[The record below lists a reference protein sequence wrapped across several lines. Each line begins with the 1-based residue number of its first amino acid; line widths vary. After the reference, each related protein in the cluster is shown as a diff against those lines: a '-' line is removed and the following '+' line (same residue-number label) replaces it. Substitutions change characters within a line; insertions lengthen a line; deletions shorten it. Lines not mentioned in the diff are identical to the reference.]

1 MTTSRL
7 LCVVSACIG
16 LAGASLL
23 IADEPVYDAWAWLVW
38 GRELAHLG
46 LDTSSGPSW
55 KPLPVILAAPL
66 SVAGDAAPQLWLV
79 LVRAAWLGSFVL
91 AGELAYRLAAGLAP
105 PMRRVAAW
113 FAVVVLALLFDD
125 VTAWARQVAGGMSEA
140 LLVALVL
147 GAVRA
152 AVGGHARAALVLGAL
167 AALVR
172 PEGWLALIA
181 YAAWSCAGSRD
192 PRARPVA
199 VAVAFVVPALWLAPD
214 LLGAGGGG
222 SERAQRGTGDPAEAL
237 WWAAM
242 LPIAVAW
249 PLAFLGARERRGAP
263 RVLAAGALAW
273 IALVAAMTLLGFP
286 GLPRFAAPA
295 AAIVAVLGGV
305 GLAALLARPRGN
317 GPVAFAIVALALGV
331 TVVGLPHRV
340 SGVPDAW
347 RAAAR
352 ISDSHDRLRAAVGA
366 AGGGEALLRCGHLA
380 TSDVLVRTALAWEL
394 GVPLSHVVSF
404 GEPSRRS
411 GAFVIG
417 LQASPGLRHD
427 MLAAGRLVARQGEW
441 SVTSVACP
449 VTASSAAAAAR
460 SAGVS
465 GASR

>member
-1 MTTSRL
+1 MTSARL
-7 LCVVSACIG
+7 LCVLSACIG
-16 LAGASLL
+16 LAAASLL

-55 KPLPVILAAPL
+55 KPLPVLAAAAL
-66 SVAGDAAPQLWLV
+66 SVAGDAAPALWLV

-91 AGELAYRLAAGLAP
+91 AGELAHHLAAGLPRAT
-105 PMRRVAAW
+105 RRAAAL

-125 VTAWARQVAGGMSEA
+125 VTAWSRQVAGGMSEV
-140 LLVALVL
+140 LLVGLVL

-152 AVGGHARAALVLGAL
+152 AVGGHVRAALVLGAL
-167 AALVR
+167 GALVR
-172 PEGWLALIA
+172 PEGWVLLVA
-181 YAAWSCAGSRD
+181 YAAWTWARGQN

-199 VAVAFVVPALWLAPD
+199 AAVVLLVPALWLAPD

-242 LPIAVAW
+242 LPLAVAW
-249 PLAFLGARERRGAP
+249 PLAFLAARQRPGAS

-273 IALVAAMTLLGFP
+273 IGLVAAMTLLGFP

-295 AAIVAVLGGV
+295 AAVVAVLGGV
-305 GLAALLARPRGN
+305 GLAALLARPREN
-317 GPVAFAIVALALGV
+317 GPVVLAAVALTLGLGV
-331 TVVGLPHRV
+331 AALPHRI
-340 SGVPDAW
+340 GAVPDAW

-352 ISDSHDRLRAAVGA
+352 ISDSHDRLRAAVRT
-366 AGGGEALLRCGHLA
+366 AGGRAALLRCGRLA

-411 GAFVIG
+411 GTFVVG
-417 LQASPGLRHD
+417 LQASPGLRHE
-427 MLAAGRLVARQGEW
+427 MLAAGRPAARQGEW
-441 SVTSVACP
+441 SVVSVACP
-449 VTASSAAAAAR
+449 VTASSSAAAR
-460 SAGVS
+460 NAGVS

>member
-16 LAGASLL
+16 LAAASLL

-55 KPLPVILAAPL
+55 KPLPALIAAPL
-66 SVAGDAAPQLWLV
+66 SLAGDAAPQLWLV

-105 PMRRVAAW
+105 ASRCAAAL
-113 FAVVVLALLFDD
+113 FAGVVLVLLFDG
-125 VTAWARQVAGGMSEA
+125 VTAWTRQAAGGMSEP

-152 AVGGHARAALVLGAL
+152 ALGGHVRAALVIGAL
-167 AALVR
+167 GALVR
-172 PEGWLALIA
+172 PEGWLLLIA
-181 YAAWSCAGSRD
+181 YAAWSCGRSQD

-199 VAVAFVVPALWLAPD
+199 LAVALAVPALWLAPD

-222 SERAQRGTGDPAEAL
+222 TERAQRGTGNPAEAL
-237 WWAAM
+237 GWAVA
-242 LPIAVAW
+242 LPLAVAW
-249 PLAFLGARERRGAP
+249 PLAFLAARERAGPARA
-263 RVLAAGALAW
+263 LAAGALAW

-286 GLPRFAAPA
+286 GLARFMAPA
-295 AAIVAVLGGV
+295 AAIAAVLGGV
-305 GLAALLARPRGN
+305 GLAALLARPRG
-317 GPVAFAIVALALGV
+317 VAPAALAALGLALV
-331 TVVGLPHRV
+331 FSVATLPGRLAGL
-340 SGVPDAW
+340 PDAW

-366 AGGGEALLRCGHLA
+366 AGGREALLRCGHLA

-417 LQASPGLRHD
+417 LQAAPGLRHD
-427 MLAAGRLVARQGEW
+427 MLGAGPLVARHGEW
-441 SVTSVACP
+441 SVRSVACP
-449 VTASSAAAAAR
+449 LTASSSAAAR